1 MAFNVR
7 SWVKFG
13 ACNYCYV
20 NSAFLNILSYT
31 KRFQMTFC
39 IVLQGCVLNFNAKGW
54 AAEDS
59 DLLGRA
65 IDGDDVKSKKSTLK
79 RNSLVTPH
87 FTLASYAKVKHNK
100 NFISILPFW
109 SNHLSSLHIGFHLQ
123 KKKKSLHIVEL
134 FTFCTYSPLLGRKT
148 RNNELNLQVIQIL
161 LHKLVFKL
169 KKIFIIK

>member
-31 KRFQMTFC
+31 KRFQMTTFC

-79 RNSLVTPH
+79 RSSLVTPH

-100 NFISILPFW
+100 NYISILPFW

-123 KKKKSLHIVEL
+123 KKKKKKVFTLVEL
-134 FTFCTYSPLLGRKT
+134 FTSCTCSPLFWQE
-148 RNNELNLQVIQIL
+148 NQEQ
-161 LHKLVFKL
+161 
-169 KKIFIIK
+169 

>member
-65 IDGDDVKSKKSTLK
+65 IDGDEVKSKKSTLK

-87 FTLASYAKVKHNK
+87 FTLASYAKVKQQKLYINITILVQP
-100 NFISILPFW
+100 FIK
-109 SNHLSSLHIGFHLQ
+109 SSHWF
-123 KKKKSLHIVEL
+123 
-134 FTFCTYSPLLGRKT
+134 SP
-148 RNNELNLQVIQIL
+148 
-161 LHKLVFKL
+161 
-169 KKIFIIK
+169 